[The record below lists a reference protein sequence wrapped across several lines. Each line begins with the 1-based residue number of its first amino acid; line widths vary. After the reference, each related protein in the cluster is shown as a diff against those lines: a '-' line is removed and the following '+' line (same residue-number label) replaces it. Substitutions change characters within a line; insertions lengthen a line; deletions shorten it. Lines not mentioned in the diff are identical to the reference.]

1 MVPLYCFDPRH
12 FGTTPYGSKKTG
24 DYRAK
29 FLLESVQDLK
39 QKLLS
44 IGSNLLIHMGS
55 PEDALKRKII
65 AAFIQS
71 ANAVA
76 FCSIHLALCTDV
88 FDKTKCICLVIHQ
101 VSG

>member
-39 QKLLS
+39 QRLIS
-44 IGSNLLIHMGS
+44 IGSNLLIHMGR
-55 PEDALKRKII
+55 PEDALIGKSHVQTYSKM
-65 AAFIQS
+65 QLLW
-71 ANAVA
+71 
-76 FCSIHLALCTDV
+76 HLATDSRRY
-88 FDKTKCICLVIHQ
+88 CL
-101 VSG
+101 SLFEYS

>member
-39 QKLLS
+39 QRLITL
-44 IGSNLLIHMGS
+44 GSNLLIHMGR
-55 PEDALKRKII
+55 PEDALRGKIHCN
-65 AAFIQS
+65 S
-71 ANAVA
+71 
-76 FCSIHLALCTDV
+76 
-88 FDKTKCICLVIHQ
+88 CL
-101 VSG
+101 